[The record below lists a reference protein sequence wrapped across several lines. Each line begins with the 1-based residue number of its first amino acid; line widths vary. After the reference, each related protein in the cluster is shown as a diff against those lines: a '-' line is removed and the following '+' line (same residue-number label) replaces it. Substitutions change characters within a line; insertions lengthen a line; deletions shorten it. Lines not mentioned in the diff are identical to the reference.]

1 MKFFTEDISILV
13 SCKMQI
19 VLYSMITF
27 VLSKG
32 EFVVNKDDAGLT
44 SVPKN
49 INAVATTLLWN
60 KISITRLDND
70 SLVYL
75 LVLEKLY
82 INRNSIHYIGRV
94 AFEKNIYLY
103 LLEMLGHKLPV
114 FPTHFGGASYRIS
127 VLAMSVFAVDMESMQ
142 LRNFSKL
149 SILVVNN
156 NTSQTGNLILES
168 IPALI

>member
-1 MKFFTEDISILV
+1 
-13 SCKMQI
+13 MQI

-44 SVPKN
+44 SVLKN
-49 INAVATTLLWN
+49 INAVATTLLLN
-60 KISITRLDND
+60 KNSITRLDND

-94 AFEKNIYLY
+94 AFEKNI
-103 LLEMLGHKLPV
+103 
-114 FPTHFGGASYRIS
+114 
-127 VLAMSVFAVDMESMQ
+127 
-142 LRNFSKL
+142 
-149 SILVVNN
+149 
-156 NTSQTGNLILES
+156 
-168 IPALI
+168 